1 MSEVIGAYFI
11 AVLLVAVVFVI
22 AFLIG
27 YTLRGASYRTRL
39 LLNLIGMMI
48 LATAILEK
56 AGWSVRPWTAGSPAA
71 AFNDTLFRVLLL
83 TGVGFLFASWAIAIG
98 HREPR

>member
-1 MSEVIGAYFI
+1 MSEVFGAYLV

-27 YTLRGASYRTRL
+27 YVLRGTSYRMQL
-39 LLNLIGMMI
+39 LLNLIGIVI
-48 LATAILEK
+48 LAIAVLEK

-71 AFNDTLFRVLLL
+71 AFNDTLFRILAL
-83 TGVGFLFASWAIAIG
+83 TGVGLLFVSWTIALG
-98 HREPR
+98 NREPR

>member
-1 MSEVIGAYFI
+1 MSEVFGAYFI

-27 YTLRGASYRTRL
+27 YVLRGASYRMQL
-39 LLNLIGMMI
+39 LLNLIGIII
-48 LATAILEK
+48 LAIAVLEK

-71 AFNDTLFRVLLL
+71 AFNDTLFRILAL
-83 TGVGFLFASWAIAIG
+83 TGVGFLFVSWTIALG
-98 HREPR
+98 NREPR

>member
-1 MSEVIGAYFI
+1 MSEVFGAYFI

-27 YTLRGASYRTRL
+27 YVLRGASYRMQL
-39 LLNLIGMMI
+39 LLNLIGIVI
-48 LATAILEK
+48 LAIAVLEK

-71 AFNDTLFRVLLL
+71 AFNDTLFRILAL
-83 TGVGFLFASWAIAIG
+83 TGVGLLFVSWTIALG
-98 HREPR
+98 NREPR

>member
-1 MSEVIGAYFI
+1 MSEVFGAYFI

-27 YTLRGASYRTRL
+27 YTLRGASYRMQL
-39 LLNLIGMMI
+39 LLNLIGIVI
-48 LATAILEK
+48 LAIAVLEK

-71 AFNDTLFRVLLL
+71 AFNDTLFRILAL
-83 TGVGFLFASWAIAIG
+83 TGVGFLFVSWTIALG
-98 HREPR
+98 NREPR

>member
-22 AFLIG
+22 AFLLG

-39 LLNLIGMMI
+39 LLNLVGTVII
-48 LATAILEK
+48 ATAVLEK
-56 AGWSVRPWTAGSPAA
+56 AGWSVRPWTVGSPAA
-71 AFNDTLFRVLLL
+71 VYNDTLFRVLAL
-83 TGVGFLFASWAIAIG
+83 TGVGFLFVAWTIALG
-98 HREPR
+98 SREPR